1 MTADVRSKYSIKYV
15 NYDEYYPKSV
25 LKKEIID
32 SDNDGMPDD
41 WEIARGLNPNDSS
54 DANGYY
60 IGGAYTN
67 IEHYCNDLTVDSF
80 PEG

>member
-54 DANGYY
+54 DAMV
-60 IGGAYTN
+60 IILAEPILILN
-67 IEHYCNDLTVDSF
+67 ITAMI
-80 PEG
+80 

>member
-1 MTADVRSKYSIKYV
+1 MTAYTGSGSLSGGLENSKVTADVRSKYSIKYV

-41 WEIARGLNPNDSS
+41 WEIARRS
-54 DANGYY
+54 
-60 IGGAYTN
+60 
-67 IEHYCNDLTVDSF
+67 
-80 PEG
+80 